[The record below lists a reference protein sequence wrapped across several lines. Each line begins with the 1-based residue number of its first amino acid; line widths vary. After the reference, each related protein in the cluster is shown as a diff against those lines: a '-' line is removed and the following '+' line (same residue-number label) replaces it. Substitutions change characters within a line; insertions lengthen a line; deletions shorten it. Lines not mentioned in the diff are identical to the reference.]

1 MKRYLYEPGVMSCG
15 ETEVV
20 HVIESVDEEGNV
32 DKVDRDTENVDLF
45 AEGYLVFDSRR
56 GRSDDLAIAFCRDHD
71 FAQKIVDALNAAEA
85 PA

>member
-1 MKRYLYEPGVMSCG
+1 MKRYLYEPGVLSCG
-15 ETEVV
+15 ETEVA
-20 HVIESVDEEGNV
+20 HIIEQVDDEGNV
-32 DKVDRDTENVDLF
+32 EQVDHDTENVDLL

-85 PA
+85 Q